1 MASKIVKGS
10 VIIFLGNIIFRVGG
24 YIYRFL
30 MASLLGPAAYGI
42 LGLTT
47 PFQGIFQIL
56 SAGGLPPAI
65 AKYAAEYNA
74 LEEYDLARQ
83 TVYTSLKIMVILG
96 IFFGFVMV
104 FIAAP
109 WIAYD
114 IFNKPISLLPLQAV
128 GLITPFSVIVGAFRG
143 AFQSVYKMEYI
154 LYTRAIEQIVMILG
168 ATALVLIGLS
178 TFGAV
183 LGSVLGFIASSIS
196 AIYIFKKFMN
206 KYLPPKS
213 PGFEFSFKQELSLAK
228 TLILFAIPVS
238 ITALA
243 EMGIYSACTL
253 IMGVFLT
260 SSLIG
265 YFTAA
270 DPIARLPLVV
280 SNSLAT
286 TILPA
291 VSEAYAIKNRPL
303 LEKYVT
309 DTYKYGM
316 FFVIPMCVGIAVFAK
331 SIMGLVYFT
340 NSSYMNGA
348 IALSILVIG
357 MTFYS
362 VYAMSAS
369 IVQGIGNPRIPMY
382 ILIGGT
388 LLTIIIGWYLIP
400 LYGIE
405 GGALATTLASFIMMI
420 PMVYFTNKITE
431 TKPPFKFLIKIII
444 ASLVMAIPALI
455 LPASTIGLVVGIILG
470 IIIYFVMILVLKTL
484 SHDDVVQF
492 RGFASKFG
500 PLSKFANKF
509 LDFADKFTNNDEFGM
524 TYEELESYETSRLE
538 NIEKAGKT
546 KSGHDGEGIE
556 DSEE

>member
-1 MASKIVKGS
+1 MSSKIVKGS
-10 VIIFLGNIIFRVGG
+10 VIIFMGNMIFRVGG

-65 AKYAAEYNA
+65 AKYSSEYNA

-83 TVYTSLKIMVILG
+83 TVYTSLKIMIFLG

-114 IFNKPISLLPLQAV
+114 LFHKPIALLPLQAV

-183 LGSVLGFIASSIS
+183 LGSVLGFAASALS
-196 AIYIFKKFMN
+196 AYYIFKKYMN
-206 KYLPPKS
+206 KYLPPKN
-213 PGFEFSFKQELSLAK
+213 PGFEFSLKDELVLAK
-228 TLILFAIPVS
+228 TLVFFAIPVS

-253 IMGVFLT
+253 IMGIFL
-260 SSLIG
+260 SSTLIG
-265 YFTAA
+265 FFTAA
-270 DPIARLPLVV
+270 DPIARIPLVV

-291 VSEAYAIKNRPL
+291 VSEAYAIKNMNL

-316 FFVIPMCVGIAVFAK
+316 FFVIPVCVGIAVFAK
-331 SIMGLVYFT
+331 GIMNLVYFT
-340 NSSYMNGA
+340 NSTYMNGA
-348 IALSILVIG
+348 LSLAILVVG
-357 MTFYS
+357 MSFYS
-362 VYAMSAS
+362 VYALSAS

-382 ILIGGT
+382 ILIIG
-388 LLTIIIGWYLIP
+388 TIITIITGFYLIP
-400 LYGIE
+400 IYGIE
-405 GGALATTLASFIMMI
+405 GGALATTISSIIMMV

-431 TKPPFKFLIKIII
+431 TKPPIKFLTKVTI
-444 ASLVMAIPALI
+444 ASLVMAIPAFV
-455 LPASTIGLVVGIILG
+455 LPMSKIGLIIGIVLSIV
-470 IIIYFVMILVLKTL
+470 IYFVMILALKVL
-484 SHDDVVQF
+484 SHDDIVQF
-492 RGFASKFG
+492 KGFASNFG
-500 PLSKFANKF
+500 PFTKYVNKC
-509 LDFADKFTNNDEFGM
+509 LDFADKFTNDEKAIM
-524 TYEELESYETSRLE
+524 TYEELESYEESR
-538 NIEKAGKT
+538 A
-546 KSGHDGEGIE
+546 KSR
-556 DSEE
+556 EEANKLNSKSDDE